1 VFGSG
6 RLAPVGNTPL
16 ATYRDRTM
24 RSLLIAAALGSTA
37 ALAPSLSAQAT
48 TETQTTPEHKPGWE
62 LLVSSGVVMPTGAQ
76 RTRVAQGKLTA
87 AQVSYVVRPAIA
99 MTASLG
105 WTRTR
110 DIATVNDPKLDAFS
124 YDIGAEFRA
133 PKLIGGNAI
142 SLSPFAGLGAG
153 GRSYNYR
160 SLSAPAASNVA
171 GYGSVG
177 GELGVGRIRL
187 RLEARDYLTGFK
199 PLAGEGAMRSGNDVV
214 LMGGLRFV
222 RR

>member
-1 VFGSG
+1 
-6 RLAPVGNTPL
+6 
-16 ATYRDRTM
+16 M

-37 ALAPSLSAQAT
+37 AIAPLPAQAT

-62 LLVSSGVVMPTGAQ
+62 LLVSSGVVVPTGAQ

-87 AQVSYVVRPAIA
+87 AQVLYVVRPAIA
-99 MTASLG
+99 VTASLG
-105 WTRTR
+105 WARTR
-110 DIATVNDPKLDAFS
+110 DIATVNDPKLDAFT
-124 YDIGAEFRA
+124 YDVGAELRA
-133 PKLIGGNAI
+133 PKLIGGSAI
-142 SLSPFAGLGAG
+142 SLSPFAGIGAG

-160 SLSAPAASNVA
+160 SLSAPATSNVA

-187 RLEARDYLTGFK
+187 RLEARDYVTGFR
-199 PLAGEGAMRSGNDVV
+199 PLAGEGAARSGNDVV

>member
-1 VFGSG
+1 
-6 RLAPVGNTPL
+6 
-16 ATYRDRTM
+16 M

-37 ALAPSLSAQAT
+37 AIAPLSAQAT
-48 TETQTTPEHKPGWE
+48 TETQTTLEHKPGWE
-62 LLVSSGVVMPTGAQ
+62 LLVSSGVVVPTGAQ
-76 RTRVAQGKLTA
+76 RARVAQGKLTA

-99 MTASLG
+99 VTASLG
-105 WTRTR
+105 WARTR
-110 DIATVNDPKLDAFS
+110 DIATVNDPKLDAFT
-124 YDIGAEFRA
+124 YDVGAEFRA
-133 PKLIGGNAI
+133 PKLIGGSAI
-142 SLSPFAGLGAG
+142 SLSPFAGVGAG

-160 SLSAPAASNVA
+160 SLSGPATSNVA

-187 RLEARDYLTGFK
+187 RFEARDYLTGFK
-199 PLAGEGAMRSGNDVV
+199 PLAGEGAARSGNDVV

>member
-1 VFGSG
+1 MFGSG
-6 RLAPVGNTPL
+6 RLATVGNTTL

-37 ALAPSLSAQAT
+37 AIAPSLSAQAT
-48 TETQTTPEHKPGWE
+48 TETQTSPEHKPGWE
-62 LLVSSGVVMPTGAQ
+62 LLVSSGVVVPTGAQ

-87 AQVSYVVRPAIA
+87 AQVSYVVRPSIA
-99 MTASLG
+99 VTASLG
-105 WTRTR
+105 WARTR
-110 DIATVNDPKLDAFS
+110 DIATVNDPKLDAYT
-124 YDIGAEFRA
+124 YDVGAEFRA

-142 SLSPFAGLGAG
+142 SLSPFAGVGAG

-160 SLSAPAASNVA
+160 SLSAPATSNVA

-187 RLEARDYLTGFK
+187 RIEARDYLSGFK
-199 PLAGEGAMRSGNDVV
+199 PLGGEGAARSGNDVV

>member
-1 VFGSG
+1 
-6 RLAPVGNTPL
+6 
-16 ATYRDRTM
+16 M

-37 ALAPSLSAQAT
+37 AIAPLSAQAT

-62 LLVSSGVVMPTGAQ
+62 LLVSSGVVVPTGAQ

-87 AQVSYVVRPAIA
+87 AQVSYVVRPSIA
-99 MTASLG
+99 VTASLG
-105 WTRTR
+105 WARTR
-110 DIATVNDPKLDAFS
+110 DIATVNDPKLDAFT
-124 YDIGAEFRA
+124 YDVGAEFRA
-133 PKLIGGNAI
+133 SKLIGGSAI
-142 SLSPFAGLGAG
+142 SLSPFAGIGAG

-160 SLSAPAASNVA
+160 SLSAPATSNVA

-187 RLEARDYLTGFK
+187 RVEARDYLTGFR
-199 PLAGEGAMRSGNDVV
+199 PLAGEGAARSGNDVV

>member
-1 VFGSG
+1 
-6 RLAPVGNTPL
+6 
-16 ATYRDRTM
+16 M

-37 ALAPSLSAQAT
+37 AIAPLSAQAT
-48 TETQTTPEHKPGWE
+48 TETQTTLEHKPGWE
-62 LLVSSGVVMPTGAQ
+62 LLVSSGVVVPTGAQ
-76 RTRVAQGKLTA
+76 RARVAQGKLTA

-99 MTASLG
+99 VTASLG
-105 WTRTR
+105 WARTR
-110 DIATVNDPKLDAFS
+110 DIATVNDPKLDAFT
-124 YDIGAEFRA
+124 YDVGAEFRA
-133 PKLIGGNAI
+133 PKLIGGSAI
-142 SLSPFAGLGAG
+142 SLSPFAGVGAG

-160 SLSAPAASNVA
+160 SLSGPATSNVA

-187 RLEARDYLTGFK
+187 RFEARDYLTGFK
-199 PLAGEGAMRSGNDVV
+199 PLGGEGAARSGNDVV

>member
-1 VFGSG
+1 
-6 RLAPVGNTPL
+6 
-16 ATYRDRTM
+16 M

-37 ALAPSLSAQAT
+37 AIAPLPAQAT

-62 LLVSSGVVMPTGAQ
+62 LLVSSGVVVPTGAQ

-87 AQVSYVVRPAIA
+87 AQVLYVVRPAIA
-99 MTASLG
+99 VTASLG
-105 WTRTR
+105 WARTR
-110 DIATVNDPKLDAFS
+110 DIATVNDPKLDAFT
-124 YDIGAEFRA
+124 YDVGAELRA
-133 PKLIGGNAI
+133 PKLIGGSAI
-142 SLSPFAGLGAG
+142 SLSPFAGIGAG

-160 SLSAPAASNVA
+160 SLSAPATSNVA

-187 RLEARDYLTGFK
+187 RLEARDYLTGFR
-199 PLAGEGAMRSGNDVV
+199 PLAGEGAARSGNDVV

>member
-1 VFGSG
+1 
-6 RLAPVGNTPL
+6 
-16 ATYRDRTM
+16 M
-24 RSLLIAAALGSTA
+24 RSLLITAALGSTA
-37 ALAPSLSAQAT
+37 AIAPLSAQAT

-62 LLVSSGVVMPTGAQ
+62 LLVSSGVVVPTGAQ
-76 RTRVAQGKLTA
+76 RARVAQGKLTA

-99 MTASLG
+99 VTASLG
-105 WTRTR
+105 WARTR
-110 DIATVNDPKLDAFS
+110 DIATVNDPKLDAFT
-124 YDIGAEFRA
+124 YDVGAEFRA
-133 PKLIGGNAI
+133 PKLIGGSAI
-142 SLSPFAGLGAG
+142 SLSPFAGVGAG

-160 SLSAPAASNVA
+160 SLSGPATSNVA

-199 PLAGEGAMRSGNDVV
+199 PLAGEGAARSGNDVV

>member
-1 VFGSG
+1 
-6 RLAPVGNTPL
+6 
-16 ATYRDRTM
+16 M
-24 RSLLIAAALGSTA
+24 RSLLIATALGSTA
-37 ALAPSLSAQAT
+37 AIASSLSAQAT
-48 TETQTTPEHKPGWE
+48 TETQTTTPEHKPGWE
-62 LLVSSGVVMPTGAQ
+62 LLVSSGVVVPTGAQ

-87 AQVSYVVRPAIA
+87 VQVSYVVRPAIA
-99 MTASLG
+99 VTASLG
-105 WTRTR
+105 WARTR
-110 DIATVNDPKLDAFS
+110 DIATVNDPKLDAFT

-142 SLSPFAGLGAG
+142 SLSPFAGVGAG

-199 PLAGEGAMRSGNDVV
+199 LAGEGAARSGNDVV